1 MVSVGVMV
9 AIVGGAVGVYF
20 AFIDGGK
27 LLFAVGTA
35 VMAVGVLAAFAGW
48 TPPARR
54 LGRPRVTEGVTT
66 LAYLTAALALFAA
79 GSVGILF
86 GFTDDWEWA
95 FLLGLAAWA
104 GSVYLMFG
112 GRLGAPSRRPR
123 LGNLATPMYLTGGD
137 GGDACRSG
145 GRVLRVGRGYR
156 VPVPAR
162 ARRVGGRG
170 GDDVPGHPGEVGGRG
185 C

>member
-1 MVSVGVMV
+1 MLSVGVMV

-20 AFIDGGK
+20 GFVDGGK
-27 LLFAVGTA
+27 LVFALGTA

-54 LGRPRVTEGVTT
+54 LRRPRVSEAVTT
-66 LAYLTAALALFAA
+66 LAYITVALALFTV
-79 GSVGILF
+79 GSVGVLY

-112 GRLGAPSRRPR
+112 GRLSAPSGGPR
-123 LGNLATPMYLTGGD
+123 LGNLATPMYLIGSMAAMIAGAVAVYYGFVEDIEYLFLLGLAGWAAAVVTTF
-137 GGDACRSG
+137 
-145 GRVLRVGRGYR
+145 RGTL
-156 VPVPAR
+156 AR
-162 ARRVGGRG
+162 
-170 GDDVPGHPGEVGGRG
+170 
-185 C
+185 

>member
-9 AIVGGAVGVYF
+9 AIIGGSVGVYF
-20 AFIDGGK
+20 GFVDGGK
-27 LLFAVGTA
+27 PLFALGTA
-35 VMAVGVLAAFAGW
+35 VMALGVLAAFAGW
-48 TPPARR
+48 TPPALR
-54 LGRPRVTEGVTT
+54 LGRPRVTEGITT

-79 GSVGILF
+79 GSVGILY

-123 LGNLATPMYLTGGD
+123 LGNLATPMYLTGAMAAMLAGAAGVYYGLVED
-137 GGDACRSG
+137 IEYLFLLGLAGWAAA
-145 GRVLRVGRGYR
+145 VVTTFRGTL
-156 VPVPAR
+156 AR
-162 ARRVGGRG
+162 
-170 GDDVPGHPGEVGGRG
+170 
-185 C
+185 

>member
-1 MVSVGVMV
+1 MLSVGVMV

-20 AFIDGGK
+20 GFVDGGK
-27 LLFAVGTA
+27 LVFALGTA

-54 LGRPRVTEGVTT
+54 LRRPRVSEAVTT
-66 LAYLTAALALFAA
+66 LAYITVALALFTV
-79 GSVGILF
+79 GSVGVLY

-112 GRLGAPSRRPR
+112 GRLAAPSGRPR
-123 LGNLATPMYLTGGD
+123 LGNLATPMYLTGAMAAML
-137 GGDACRSG
+137 GGAVAVYYGFVEDIEYLFLLGLAG
-145 GRVLRVGRGYR
+145 WAAAVVTTFRGTL
-156 VPVPAR
+156 AR
-162 ARRVGGRG
+162 
-170 GDDVPGHPGEVGGRG
+170 
-185 C
+185 